1 MMTKDKLRQLTGDER
16 LGQMRESEYL
26 GAEDID
32 DGTEPVLTIAGLWY
46 GSVTLQRGKENKDVL
61 SFKEERVPG
70 ILQVRPLIVNSTNR
84 KTLRKLF
91 GDAKASTLVGKQIQL
106 YVDHNVRDP
115 QDGGMTDGIRIRP
128 YKPRVQKQEPVPPC
142 TDCGNP
148 IEAAMGKNAHWLA
161 AYRCILDGYYA
172 AVVSKGLR
180 LKEKV
185 MNITIASKLMELYA
199 ACPKCGC
206 EVIGNGKGLLECDTA
221 AGFFKRSCG
230 CGWHVEVMEGI
241 TEGSLTEDPPE
252 LPAEDE
258 DEPEPVIFA
267 DPEPESAPEP
277 IFEPEPVLEPEKIRP
292 WNGFVH
298 IRCEA
303 CHKESTTCL
312 RTPTDTYICKECGH
326 EMPLPK
332 AYRAYTRC
340 ECGQKGTYLTNV
352 TDWAFDIPCVRCG
365 APNTV
370 TYNPGRDC
378 YGPVGSTHR
387 KTKPRKKK

>member
-1 MMTKDKLRQLTGDER
+1 
-16 LGQMRESEYL
+16 
-26 GAEDID
+26 
-32 DGTEPVLTIAGLWY
+32 
-46 GSVTLQRGKENKDVL
+46 
-61 SFKEERVPG
+61 
-70 ILQVRPLIVNSTNR
+70 
-84 KTLRKLF
+84 
-91 GDAKASTLVGKQIQL
+91 
-106 YVDHNVRDP
+106 
-115 QDGGMTDGIRIRP
+115 
-128 YKPRVQKQEPVPPC
+128 
-142 TDCGNP
+142 
-148 IEAAMGKNAHWLA
+148 
-161 AYRCILDGYYA
+161 
-172 AVVSKGLR
+172 
-180 LKEKV
+180 
-185 MNITIASKLMELYA
+185 MNITITSKLMELYA

-277 IFEPEPVLEPEKIRP
+277 IFEPEPVLEPEKSRP

>member
-61 SFKEERVPG
+61 SFKEERVP
-70 ILQVRPLIVNSTNR
+70 VNSTNR

-161 AYRCILDGYYA
+161 AYTAKNYGVPLC
-172 AVVSKGLR
+172 
-180 LKEKV
+180 
-185 MNITIASKLMELYA
+185 A
-199 ACPKCGC
+199 ACAQKRKEAVAAAEMQQETENVA
-206 EVIGNGKGLLECDTA
+206 EVQQD
-221 AGFFKRSCG
+221 S
-230 CGWHVEVMEGI
+230 
-241 TEGSLTEDPPE
+241 S
-252 LPAEDE
+252 
-258 DEPEPVIFA
+258 
-267 DPEPESAPEP
+267 PESFTVDPDTGE
-277 IFEPEPVLEPEKIRP
+277 VL
-292 WNGFVH
+292 
-298 IRCEA
+298 
-303 CHKESTTCL
+303 
-312 RTPTDTYICKECGH
+312 
-326 EMPLPK
+326 
-332 AYRAYTRC
+332 
-340 ECGQKGTYLTNV
+340 
-352 TDWAFDIPCVRCG
+352 
-365 APNTV
+365 
-370 TYNPGRDC
+370 
-378 YGPVGSTHR
+378 
-387 KTKPRKKK
+387 